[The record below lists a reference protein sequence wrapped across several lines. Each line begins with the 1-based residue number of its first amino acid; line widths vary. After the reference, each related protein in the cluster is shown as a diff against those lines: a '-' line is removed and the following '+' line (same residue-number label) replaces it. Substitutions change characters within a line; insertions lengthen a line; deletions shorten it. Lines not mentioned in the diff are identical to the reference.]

1 MKVYKEN
8 TEKHTHIYPHTL
20 TQHVMVLYEA
30 FGPSKPGQNKC
41 RESSKSLCYTNKC

>member
-8 TEKHTHIYPHTL
+8 TEKYTHIHAQNTE
-20 TQHVMVLYEA
+20 HVMVLYEA
-30 FGPSKPGQNKC
+30 FCPSKPGQNKC